1 MSVTRPS
8 RSSKSIRS
16 PIRIGWVIAIRIPA
30 IRLEI
35 VFWAAKPMIRPSTAV
50 EAKIPAA
57 RRPSE
62 VNWARTIA
70 ATTRIA
76 VSSSRRRRIVRR
88 VLVERETWE
97 TAGDMEANLVGDGVA
112 KPQRTFPYSNWG
124 PWAAVLGVL
133 AALAVGIFLAVPAL
147 IVGQQEGKIE
157 ARFPPTFTS
166 SASFDKG
173 DASAIALD
181 PRNHSLYAD
190 HENEVRVFG
199 AGGEEVE
206 VESAPELEDSQGLAF
221 DE

>member
-1 MSVTRPS
+1 
-8 RSSKSIRS
+8 
-16 PIRIGWVIAIRIPA
+16 
-30 IRLEI
+30 
-35 VFWAAKPMIRPSTAV
+35 MIRPSTAV

-76 VSSSRRRRIVRR
+76 ASSSSRRRIVSR

-133 AALAVGIFLAVPAL
+133 AALAVGIFFAVPAL
-147 IVGQQEGKIE
+147 ILGAQEGKIE
-157 ARFPPTFTS
+157 ARFPPSFTT

-173 DASAIALD
+173 DATAIAVD
-181 PRNHSLYAD
+181 PGTGRLYSD

-199 AGGEEVE
+199 ARGEEIPH
-206 VESAPELEDSQGLAF
+206 AKITGIEDSHGLAINSSGAL
-221 DE
+221 

>member
-1 MSVTRPS
+1 
-8 RSSKSIRS
+8 
-16 PIRIGWVIAIRIPA
+16 
-30 IRLEI
+30 
-35 VFWAAKPMIRPSTAV
+35 MISPSTAV

-57 RRPSE
+57 SRPSE

-76 VSSSRRRRIVRR
+76 ASSSRRRRIVSR

-133 AALAVGIFLAVPAL
+133 AALAVGIFFAVPAL
-147 IVGQQEGKIE
+147 ILGAQEGKIE
-157 ARFPPTFTS
+157 ARFPPSFTT

-173 DASAIALD
+173 DATAIAVD
-181 PRNHSLYAD
+181 PGSGRLYAD
-190 HENEVRVFG
+190 HESDVRVFG
-199 AGGEEVE
+199 AHVAFVIGVE
-206 VESAPELEDSQGLAF
+206 PAAKATCGSSARAAKKSRPRR
-221 DE
+221 